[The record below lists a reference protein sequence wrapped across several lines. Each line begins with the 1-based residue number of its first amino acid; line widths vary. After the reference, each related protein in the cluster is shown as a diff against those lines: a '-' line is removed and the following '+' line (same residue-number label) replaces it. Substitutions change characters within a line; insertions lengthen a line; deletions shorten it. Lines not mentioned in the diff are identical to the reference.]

1 MPHRQNPERS
11 QRPLG
16 QRLLWFAALWLL
28 GVGTVAVLS
37 LGLRLWLAPK

>member
-1 MPHRQNPERS
+1 MPREEEPGQN

-16 QRLLWFAALWLL
+16 QRLLWFVALWLL

>member
-1 MPHRQNPERS
+1 MPNEPRQMQSR
-11 QRPLG
+11 RPLAY
-16 QRLLWFAALWLL
+16 RLLWFAALWLL